1 MISLK
6 QGGFGSQIM
15 PEKSCAGKA
24 EIDMECE
31 AQTGPVDMGVMLTEF
46 EGRGI
51 PGECI

>member
-31 AQTGPVDMGVMLTEF
+31 AQGHDMGVMLTEF